1 MQDQV
6 FSRNTVNYV
15 FFPVLTIKHC
25 NTWRKCRAEEN
36 CNIIPKSATV
46 LVAVQKCSEAKEMT
60 LILLTEEWMGFL
72 WKAEKKGAFNF
83 FPQSLVFRPYS
94 LPRPCSVTQTY
105 ILRDILLQ
113 VTIIFV
119 YTCKYFLGFWTVQ
132 QKIRFNWH
140 GHA

>member
-6 FSRNTVNYV
+6 FSRNTINYV

-46 LVAVQKCSEAKEMT
+46 LVAVQKCSEAKEMI

-72 WKAEKKGAFNF
+72 RKAEKKSSLQF
-83 FPQSLVFRPYS
+83 FSSEFGLSSLFPAKTLHCHS
-94 LPRPCSVTQTY
+94 
-105 ILRDILLQ
+105 DI
-113 VTIIFV
+113 
-119 YTCKYFLGFWTVQ
+119 YFERHSASSYNYFCLYM
-132 QKIRFNWH
+132 
-140 GHA
+140 